1 MPQFR
6 RTPKH
11 QKNMEIYK
19 IATWAVII
27 LGLGHALYTFKKFK
41 SIEENALWFF
51 STSLGLT
58 FNGFLNY
65 INLTIAN
72 DLVSNLT
79 IGANSIQF
87 IFCVVLAYYV
97 RVSTTYIA
105 LAVSAA
111 ILIISLIH

>member
-1 MPQFR
+1 
-6 RTPKH
+6 
-11 QKNMEIYK
+11 METIYD
-19 IATWAVII
+19 ISIWLI
-27 LGLGHALYTFKKFK
+27 LLLGVGHGAFTFKKFDK
-41 SIEENALWFF
+41 MSQEALWFF
-51 STSLGLT
+51 STSLGLI

-65 INLTIAN
+65 MNLTIAN

>member
-51 STSLGLT
+51 STSLGLI

-87 IFCVVLAYYV
+87 IFCAVLVFYV
-97 RVSTTYIA
+97 RNPPTYIA
-105 LAVSAA
+105 ITISTL
-111 ILIISLIH
+111 ILILSVLN

>member
-1 MPQFR
+1 
-6 RTPKH
+6 
-11 QKNMEIYK
+11 MEIYR
-19 IATWAVII
+19 IATWTILF
-27 LGLGHALYTFKKFK
+27 LGLGHALFTFKKYK
-41 SIEENALWFF
+41 SIQEDALWFF
-51 STSLGLT
+51 STSLGLI

-65 INLTIAN
+65 INLAILN
-72 DLVSNLT
+72 NLISNLT

-87 IFCVVLAYYV
+87 IFCAVLAYYV